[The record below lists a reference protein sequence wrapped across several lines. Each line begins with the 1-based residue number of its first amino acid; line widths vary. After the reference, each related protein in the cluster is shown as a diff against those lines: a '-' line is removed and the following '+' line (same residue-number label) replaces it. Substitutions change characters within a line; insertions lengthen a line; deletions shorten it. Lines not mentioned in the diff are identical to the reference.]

1 MTEVEGLRQTRCTT
15 YAGLGGVRVSWVAV
29 DQDVLN
35 THTYSGSERM
45 MYTVVYSYVEVDE

>member
-29 DQDVLN
+29 DQDGLN